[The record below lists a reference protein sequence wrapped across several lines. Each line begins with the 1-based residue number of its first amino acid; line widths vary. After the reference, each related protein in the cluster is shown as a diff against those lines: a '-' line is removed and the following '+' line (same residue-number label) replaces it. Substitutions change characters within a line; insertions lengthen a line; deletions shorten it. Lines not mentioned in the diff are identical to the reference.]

1 MFYDF
6 AKIHVAAGKGGDGA
20 MHMHRAKYVPRGG
33 PDGGDGGRGGSIYIL
48 GDSSQH
54 TLLSFRFKRLFK
66 GEPGKPGGAAKRHG
80 AAGADMT
87 ITVPIGTV
95 VRDVE
100 SGEEV
105 ADVLQH
111 GQRVLVARGGK
122 GGLGNV
128 HFATSVRR
136 TPEFATRG
144 EPGQERDLE
153 LELRVVADAGLVGY
167 PNAGKSS
174 LISAISAARPKIA
187 DYPFTTLEPYLGVV
201 GIDDDSFVVADI
213 PGLIEGASTGSGL
226 GLRFLR
232 HLERAR
238 LLIHVL
244 DAAAVDGRDP
254 MQDFDRINEELR
266 QYSVELATR
275 PRSSPRTRWTSRRR
289 GSTGPP
295 SEAALEARGVP
306 AFPISAATREGLEP
320 LLRAVASSLAEIR
333 RVEAESL
340 PPPPPLPVLPE
351 TQEEAELEGA
361 YGAAVRRAVRPAVRS
376 TGAGAEGWGARGA
389 RRART
394 GARDVHPRGH
404 PAGPGRVPPVRGAQA
419 LRGRL
424 PRLRQSGGAPDSDHR
439 PGHPERDA
447 VPHGPPAQP
456 GRRRRP
462 GGEGGQV
469 GGPGAPG
476 RGRATLDDAP
486 QGAPQAGAPPASARP
501 TPNGCC
507 DYSPCP
513 DGQGLPWV
521 GYHRRVAPRR
531 VRAD

>member
-33 PDGGDGGRGGSIYIL
+33 PDGGDGGRGGSIYLL

-80 AAGADMT
+80 AAGGDMT

-95 VRDVE
+95 VRNVE

-105 ADVLQH
+105 ADILQH

-266 QYSVELATR
+266 QYSVELAAR
-275 PRSSPRTRWTSRRR
+275 PQIVAANKMDLPAARERW
-289 GSTGPP
+289 PALQ
-295 SEAALEARGVP
+295 AALEARGVS
-306 AFPISAATREGLEP
+306 AFPVSAATREGLEP

-351 TQEEAELEGA
+351 TQEEAEMEGA
-361 YGAAVRRAVRPAVRS
+361 YGAPSGQPSAAL
-376 TGAGAEGWGARGA
+376 E
-389 RRART
+389 
-394 GARDVHPRGH
+394 
-404 PAGPGRVPPVRGAQA
+404 PG
-419 LRGRL
+419 
-424 PRLRQSGGAPDSDHR
+424 
-439 PGHPERDA
+439 E
-447 VPHGPPAQP
+447 
-456 GRRRRP
+456 
-462 GGEGGQV
+462 
-469 GGPGAPG
+469 PGAPG
-476 RGRATLDDAP
+476 PGHVRYTPEAT
-486 QGAPQAGAPPASARP
+486 PQALAESRQYEVRKLSEGVFRVSGKAAERLTLTTDLDTQSGMQYLMARLRGLGVVAALEEKGARL
-501 TPNGCC
+501 G
-507 DYSPCP
+507 D
-513 DGQGLPWV
+513 
-521 GYHRRVAPRR
+521 R
-531 VRAD
+531 VRLGEVELRWMMPLKERPKRRTAGQRKANAKRMI